1 MNRTRTLLAACVLAL
16 PIPVAIAGCGD
27 EGEDPNEVLTAT
39 FNNDTQVTSGVL
51 DLTIDVTAEGAQG
64 GSFNASLS
72 GPFQGDPEDPNA
84 IPQLDL
90 TAALSGEGAGQS
102 IEFEGGLVVTED
114 NAFVEYGGEAY
125 EVGTENFAQ
134 LKEQA
139 EAQAGATEEGD
150 SASSFREGC
159 EQAIEAQGGDPAT
172 CDIDLSTWFTDLSN
186 EGTEDVGGAET
197 THIAGTLDV
206 PTMLNDLV
214 EIGTSVPSASAS
226 GLSPELIQAQID
238 SFAEAISTAEFNV
251 YSATEDDTLRQL
263 DFELG
268 IDPSAIPGAEASGV
282 DSVDVSFS
290 IALSDVGSEQTV
302 EAPADAKPIE
312 QLEGALSDSLGGLV
326 PGVGGTVP
334 GLTPGGTGIPDGS
347 SGLPGPGDPVYE
359 ACMNQANTPQ
369 EFTKCLQ
376 QAL

>member
-16 PIPVAIAGCGD
+16 PIPIAIAGCGGD
-27 EGEDPNEVLTAT
+27 EGSGEDPNEVLLAT

-51 DLTIDVTAEGAQG
+51 DLTLDVTAEGDQG
-64 GSFNASLS
+64 GSFSASVS
-72 GPFQGDPEDPNA
+72 GPFQGDPDNPNA

-114 NAFVEYGGEAY
+114 NAFIEYGGEAY
-125 EVGTENFAQ
+125 EVGADNFAL

-139 EAQAGATEEGD
+139 EAQAGTEEGAD
-150 SASSFREGC
+150 ATSSFREGC

-172 CDIDLSTWFTDLSN
+172 CDIDLATWFTDLEN
-186 EGTEDVGGAET
+186 EGTEDVGGAEA
-197 THIAGTLDV
+197 THITGSLDL

-214 EIGTSVPSASAS
+214 EIGTSVPGAGAQ

-238 SFAEAISTAEFNV
+238 AFAEAITTAEFDV

-263 DFELG
+263 DFELA
-268 IDPSAIPGAEASGV
+268 IDPTAIPGGETAGV

-290 IALSDVGSEQTV
+290 VALSDVGSEQTV

-312 QLEGALSDSLGGLV
+312 ELESALSDSLGGLL
-326 PGVGGTVP
+326 PGVGATPG
-334 GLTPGGTGIPDGS
+334 GLTPGGTGIPET
-347 SGLPGPGDPVYE
+347 GDP
-359 ACMNQANTPQ
+359 ATDCIAQATTP
-369 EFTKCLQ
+369 EEITECLE
-376 QAL
+376 QAQ

>member
-16 PIPVAIAGCGD
+16 PIPVAIAGCGGD
-27 EGEDPNEVLTAT
+27 EGGNEDPNEVLLAT

-51 DLTIDVTAEGAQG
+51 DLALDVTAEGAQG
-64 GSFNASLS
+64 GSFSASVS
-72 GPFQGDPEDPNA
+72 GPFQGDPDNPNA

-102 IEFEGGLVVTED
+102 IEFEGGLIVTED
-114 NAFVEYGGEAY
+114 NAFIEYGGEAY
-125 EVGTENFAQ
+125 EVGTDNFAQ

-139 EAQAGATEEGD
+139 EAQAGTTEEGAD
-150 SASSFREGC
+150 STSSFREGC

-186 EGTEDVGGAET
+186 EGTEDVGGAEA

-214 EIGTSVPSASAS
+214 EIGTSVPGASAQ

-238 SFAEAISTAEFNV
+238 SLAEAISTAEFNV

-312 QLEGALSDSLGGLV
+312 QLEGALSDSLGGLGL
-326 PGVGGTVP
+326 PGVGATP
-334 GLTPGGTGIPDGS
+334 DGLTPGGTGIPQGEVCTNPQTEAEIRECL
-347 SGLPGPGDPVYE
+347 GL
-359 ACMNQANTPQ
+359 
-369 EFTKCLQ
+369 
-376 QAL
+376 